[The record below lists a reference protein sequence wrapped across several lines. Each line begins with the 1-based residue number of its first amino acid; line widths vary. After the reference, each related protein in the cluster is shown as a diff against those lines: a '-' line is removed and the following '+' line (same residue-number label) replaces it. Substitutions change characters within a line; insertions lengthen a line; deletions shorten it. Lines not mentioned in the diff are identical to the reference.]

1 LLSHIRACG
10 SCEPHALGGSNPH
23 FSVTAGQAMKIRSF
37 HPEFSARP
45 HPYRKTGTR
54 SSGRDAAMPKPAS
67 IVPGD
72 GNALSSRGP
81 SALLRGQQLGSR
93 ILTIHL
99 RDDPGTA
106 YQIKESDG
114 KTPQMLYR
122 KDPQTDALVSTGDYV
137 QKGDGDEWTK
147 VESPPRAKSGNS
159 SAVTPVTVPGD
170 PKNCFITKPG
180 NTTSQ
185 QQVYTREGGILKPFK
200 MGIYHEDAHE
210 VTLIDGG
217 LPGGAKKPKLWRTW
231 DDPDTNDAGHSSSS
245 SEGESSA
252 AAVENAA
259 PQKTK
264 AEQVAEA
271 QSSVDKAS
279 DELRKKLDDKINA
292 AAIVKNLE
300 GKIGESRLDFE
311 SKQAAEIQRMEK
323 KYKAREALNG
333 TKKTLA
339 ETTEALRLAE
349 QGGNEAA
356 IKTARDAV
364 DIAKEANETAKEAV
378 AAADDAAAH
387 ARNAT
392 YAVKQVLDAQ
402 QVELAQLYAD
412 TKVVETNY
420 DEAYKNVQALTQKLN
435 ALKKS

>member
-1 LLSHIRACG
+1 
-10 SCEPHALGGSNPH
+10 
-23 FSVTAGQAMKIRSF
+23 MKIRSF

-106 YQIKESDG
+106 YRVKESDG
-114 KTPQMLYR
+114 KTPQALYR

-137 QKGDGDEWTK
+137 KKGDGGEWTK
-147 VESPPRAKSGNS
+147 VESPPRAKSGNV

-170 PKNCFITKPG
+170 PKNYFITKPG

-217 LPGGAKKPKLWRTW
+217 LPGGAKKEEILWRPW
-231 DDPDTNDAGHSSSS
+231 EDPGTNDAGYSSSS
-245 SEGESSA
+245 SGGESSA
-252 AAVENAA
+252 AAPE
-259 PQKTK
+259 KTK
-264 AEQVAEA
+264 AEKIEQA
-271 QSSVDKAS
+271 QSNARKAMV
-279 DELRKKLDDKINA
+279 EYRKKLDAKNKAQAEI
-292 AAIVKNLE
+292 KNLE
-300 GKIGESRLDFE
+300 GKIGESKLDVE
-311 SKQAAEIQRMEK
+311 GRQAAEIQWMK
-323 KYKAREALNG
+323 NQDKAHETLNG
-333 TKKTLA
+333 TEKTLV
-339 ETTEALRLAE
+339 EAMGALQLAE
-349 QGGNEAA
+349 QGENKAVV
-356 IKTARDAV
+356 KTARDAFE
-364 DIAKEANETAKEAV
+364 AATGANETAKGASITV
-378 AAADDAAAH
+378 DDAVTL

-392 YAVKQVLDAQ
+392 REAQLVLDTQRA
-402 QVELAQLYAD
+402 ELIELHAHAK
-412 TKVVETNY
+412 TAETSY
-420 DEAYKNVQALTQKLN
+420 QEAYKNLQALTQELN
-435 ALKKS
+435 ALKKG